1 MAALN
6 LLLNFL
12 FPPRCAGCA
21 TRLAVETTSRVCAIC
36 LAGIERISAP
46 LCICCGIPFD
56 SPQGPSHQCGRCLA
70 SPPRFGKARSVA
82 RYRSSAEAENG
93 TLAAMIRRHKY
104 GLDQSLAHAL
114 AQCLGDELPV
124 QAADYDLI
132 VPVPLHRRRLRW
144 RGFNQA
150 ALLADAVARRLG
162 GRLEVGVL
170 ARIRPTPPQTAQDLE
185 SRTRNVR
192 GAFAVRQPARVKD
205 QRLLL
210 VDDVFTTGA
219 TVNECA
225 RVLRAAGAR
234 SVDVLTLARAL

>member
-21 TRLAVETTSRVCAIC
+21 ARLPVEAESRVCAVC

-46 LCICCGIPFD
+46 LCRRCGIPFEG
-56 SPQGPSHQCGRCLA
+56 SQEPSHVCGRCLA
-70 SPPRFGKARSVA
+70 APPRFGKARSVA
-82 RYRSSAEAENG
+82 RYRASAEAESG
-93 TLAAMIRRHKY
+93 ALAAMIRRHKY
-104 GLDQSLAHAL
+104 GLDQSLARPL
-114 AQCLGDELPV
+114 AECLGDELPV
-124 QAADYDLI
+124 QAADYDVI
-132 VPVPLHRRRLRW
+132 IPVPLHRRRLRW

-162 GRLEVGVL
+162 RPLDITALVRV
-170 ARIRPTPPQTAQDLE
+170 RPTPPQTAQDLE
-185 SRTRNVR
+185 TRARNMR
-192 GAFAVRQPARVKD
+192 GAFAVRQPARVRD
-205 QRLLL
+205 RRVLL

-225 RVLRAAGAR
+225 RVLLAAGAR
-234 SVDVLTLARAL
+234 TVDVFTLARAL